1 MSAYIVVVLTGFI
14 LFAEYL
20 WEDTSYASGD
30 DFYDLEGK
38 PAPRLRHYTIIFN
51 TFVYMTVFNEI
62 NCRKVGAKAFNV
74 FAHILK
80 NWMFLAII
88 GAIIAF

>member
-30 DFYDLEGK
+30 DFYDL
-38 PAPRLRHYTIIFN
+38 
-51 TFVYMTVFNEI
+51 
-62 NCRKVGAKAFNV
+62 
-74 FAHILK
+74 
-80 NWMFLAII
+80 
-88 GAIIAF
+88 